1 MIVAV
6 EDALSEAVV
15 RKLIAV
21 IRPDLDISV
30 VLGKRGRGYI
40 QTKARALNK
49 TARSI
54 PVFILADLDRPV
66 PCPFELIN
74 QWLPAFRAP
83 ALLVR
88 IAVMEVESW
97 VLAHRE
103 AFAAHLGVPLHRIP
117 PETDTIP
124 RPKEF
129 VVGLARMSK
138 RKNIRE
144 DLVPS
149 PGSTSVVGPAFNATV
164 SRFVTK
170 IWDPGAAS
178 TASPSLRRAV
188 DRLRALRSP

>member
-15 RKLIAV
+15 RKLIA
-21 IRPDLDISV
+21 ITRPDLNISV

-40 QTKARALNK
+40 QTKARDLNK
-49 TARSI
+49 TARSV

-66 PCPFELIN
+66 PCPFDLIN
-74 QWLPAFRAP
+74 QWLPPFRAP
-83 ALLVR
+83 GLLVR
-88 IAVMEVESW
+88 VAVMEVESW
-97 VLAHRE
+97 VMAHRE
-103 AFAAHLGVPLHRIP
+103 AFASHLGVPLHRIP
-117 PETDTIP
+117 PDTDTIA

-138 RKNIRE
+138 RKTIRE

-149 PGSTSVVGPAFNATV
+149 AGSTSAVGPAFNTTV
-164 SRFVTK
+164 SRFVTEM
-170 IWDPGAAS
+170 WDPGAAS

-188 DRLRALRSP
+188 NRLRAFRN